1 MSQPR
6 VRLSVLSSSSAGNST
21 VLEVSAAP
29 RPRLVLIDAGL
40 SPRATRAH
48 LTSLGASDR
57 DLAAVVLTHLDRD
70 HFNAGWL
77 RYLRRGVPIW
87 LHRSHAG
94 RATRDGL
101 LYRKSELF
109 DDAFE
114 PVPGLKFSA
123 TVLSHDDLGVAV
135 FRVTLGGSNRSLGYA
150 TDVGHPTP
158 TLFSHLADVDVL
170 AIESNYCPRLQV
182 ASGRPAFLQQRI
194 MGGSGHLSNQ
204 QSADAVSRIGV
215 RERAILLHLSRQC
228 NTPEIAAMAHRA
240 HGVPITIARHDEPTP
255 WLDLSEPGPV
265 VERPPLV
272 PAGLFA

>member
-1 MSQPR
+1 MTPQR

-21 VLEVSAAP
+21 VLEVAGTP

-40 SPRATRAH
+40 SPRATRTH
-48 LTSLGASDR
+48 LASLGASDR

-70 HFNAGWL
+70 HFSAGWL

-94 RATRDGL
+94 RATRDGI

-123 TVLSHDDLGVAV
+123 AMLSHDDLGVAV
-135 FRVTLGGSNRSLGYA
+135 FRVTLPASNRSLGYA
-150 TDVGHPTP
+150 TDIGRPTS

-204 QSADAVSRIGV
+204 QSADAVARIGV

-228 NTPEIAAMAHRA
+228 NTPEIAGMAHQS
-240 HGVPITIARHDEPTP
+240 HGVPFTIAGHDEPTP
-255 WLDLSEPGPV
+255 WMDLSSPGPV
-265 VERPPLV
+265 VERRPLA

>member
-1 MSQPR
+1 MTPQR

-21 VLEVSAAP
+21 VLEVAGTP

-40 SPRATRAH
+40 SPRATRTRLA
-48 LTSLGASDR
+48 SLGASDR

-94 RATRDGL
+94 RATRDGI

-123 TVLSHDDLGVAV
+123 ALLSHDDLGVAV
-135 FRVTLGGSNRSLGYA
+135 FRVTLPGSNRSLGYA
-150 TDVGHPTP
+150 TDVGHPSS

-204 QSADAVSRIGV
+204 QSADAVARIGV

-228 NTPEIAAMAHRA
+228 NTPETAGMAHQS
-240 HGVPITIARHDEPTP
+240 HGVPVTIASHDQPTP
-255 WLDLSEPGPV
+255 WLDLSSPAPL

>member
-1 MSQPR
+1 MTLPR
-6 VRLSVLSSSSAGNST
+6 VRLSVLASSSAGNST
-21 VLEVSAAP
+21 AIEVAGTP

-40 SPRATRAH
+40 SPRATRTH
-48 LTSLGASDR
+48 LASLGASDR

-94 RATRDGL
+94 RATRDGI

-123 TVLSHDDLGVAV
+123 ALLSHDDLGVAV
-135 FRVTLGGSNRSLGYA
+135 FRVTLPGSNRSLGYA
-150 TDVGHPTP
+150 TDVGRPSS

-204 QSADAVSRIGV
+204 QSADAVARIGV

-228 NTPEIAAMAHRA
+228 NTPEIAGMAHQS
-240 HGVPITIARHDEPTP
+240 HGVPVTIARHDEPTP
-255 WLDLSEPGPV
+255 WLDLSSPGPV
-265 VERPPLV
+265 VGRAPLA